1 MEAIICCLFG
11 VFVGMATAGYM
22 CIRKCEKKELQIT
35 EQKEVN
41 KDLRTENEELDLE
54 RTKLKNIILEIVKI
68 INSIDTTAN
77 KITKIK
83 EVITTANV
91 K

>member
-1 MEAIICCLFG
+1 
-11 VFVGMATAGYM
+11 M

-83 EVITTANV
+83 EVIQGVNL